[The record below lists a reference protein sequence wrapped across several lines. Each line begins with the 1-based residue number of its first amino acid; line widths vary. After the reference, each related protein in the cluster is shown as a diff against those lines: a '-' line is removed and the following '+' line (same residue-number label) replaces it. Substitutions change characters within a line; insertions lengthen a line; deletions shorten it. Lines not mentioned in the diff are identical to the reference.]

1 MMRLEYVDAQ
11 LNTLVNTE
19 SRKSMIDS
27 GLGYLIGLVADK
39 GMGGEKLNKLN
50 NNIDDIKF

>member
-50 NNIDDIKF
+50 NNIDDI